1 MDQPNR
7 VVAAMREGRKAYGF
21 QLTFPAPQ
29 IIEIMAPLDFDYV
42 WLDCEHGPFSLQDV
56 EAACRTAEAVGITPI
71 GRVPSIQS
79 HVVLQYLDRGL
90 KGIMGP
96 HIASRA
102 DAEQLVRAC
111 RFGPEGDRSYGAN
124 RGTGYDRFDPG
135 PDGWPDRRDFY
146 KNANDNMLV
155 GALLEDKQ
163 VIEELDE
170 ILEVDGVDYF
180 GVGQNDFG
188 QSIGFPGMGDSP
200 QVGKAKTEI
209 LDRVRSGGGRVGD
222 DFMVANWVHS
232 MLLDGG
238 RQIVEGRE

>member
-7 VVAAMREGRKAYGF
+7 VVTALREGRKAYGF

-56 EAACRTAEAVGITPI
+56 EHACRTAESVGITPI

-79 HVVLQYLDRGL
+79 HVVLQYLDRGM

-96 HIASRA
+96 HIATRA

-111 RFGPEGDRSYGAN
+111 KFGPEGDRSYGAN
-124 RGTGYDRFDPG
+124 RGTRYDFVDPG
-135 PDGWPDRRDFY
+135 PEDWADRRDY
-146 KNANDNMLV
+146 YRYSNDNMLV
-155 GALLEDKQ
+155 GALLEDAQ
-163 VIEELDE
+163 VIDELE
-170 ILEVDGVDYF
+170 GILEVHGIDYF
-180 GVGQNDFG
+180 GVGHNDFG
-188 QSIGFPGMGDSP
+188 QSIGKPGMGDSP
-200 QVGKAKTEI
+200 EVQRAQAEI
-209 LDRVRSGGGRVGD
+209 YDRIRAGGGRVGE

-238 RQIVEGRE
+238 RRIVEGRS